1 MLSSRAFGNLSI
13 DLLASTL
20 TLELVLASALQKIY
34 FCLSEWVIL
43 KYPITQNYPQPSTT
57 THNHPQLFPTTH
69 NHPQPSTTT
78 HNHPQLSTTTHN
90 HPQPPTTL
98 HNHLQPTA
106 TSHNHPQPPTTI
118 HNDPQPPNN
127 YLKKPRLVKSS
138 DVTPL
143 QMLMLKQTLSFD
155 SDTKLWHIYMCV
167 RVCVNVPYKSLH

>member
-57 THNHPQLFPTTH
+57 THNNPQLFP
-69 NHPQPSTTT
+69 
-78 HNHPQLSTTTHN
+78 TTHN

-155 SDTKLWHIYMCV
+155 SDTKLWYIYMCV